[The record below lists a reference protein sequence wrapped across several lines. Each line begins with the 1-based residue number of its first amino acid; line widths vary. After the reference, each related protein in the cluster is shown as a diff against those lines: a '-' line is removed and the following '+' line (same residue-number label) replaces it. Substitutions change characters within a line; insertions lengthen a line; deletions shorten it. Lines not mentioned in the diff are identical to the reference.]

1 MSTRCRVASAGVL
14 LLAGAGWADAP
25 AGPAGEECVP
35 YVRPKRIWERFT
47 ILVWQY
53 RTDVRRD
60 LDLYRQVGLRGFHID
75 RGAGAARLVD
85 FARANG
91 LPYYVD
97 HAADKGYLYLTDR
110 TGLKELSG
118 YKGRLAPRPWSLAE
132 PRTRAVLE
140 DHLRKNIAVTKSG
153 PVLAYAFDDEISLGS
168 FTSPIEV
175 DAGPRSVAGYRRWL
189 AGRYGSIAAL
199 NRSWAVKLGSF
210 DEAQPAGFEAVR
222 VRNSRPPLAKWNL
235 APWMDWRSYMD
246 TQFASFLAGLTRFAN
261 SQDGATP
268 AGFVGG
274 QQPAPY
280 GGFDYAK
287 LCRCVQW
294 MESYD
299 IGGTCE
305 ILRSLWSWPQRRP
318 YVQTWFSTGSARR
331 DAWFLW
337 YYLLHGNRGVIAWP
351 DKGGSWFR
359 CADGGVAPFIAE
371 NADTIREVQ
380 SDLSKAILD
389 PDARF
394 DADPIAVYYSHPSV
408 QASWAMDV
416 VTHGKTW
423 PNRSSSLDNRC
434 QSAGKNRVAWFK
446 LLEDCGFQ
454 YDVVTAQQ
462 VAAGGLS
469 RPARKVLI
477 VNRVAAMSD
486 AEADAIR
493 AFARGGGT
501 VIADHLTGV
510 LDEHG
515 RGRERGVLDDL
526 FGIER
531 DESAG
536 YLDGRGVTEID
547 GERYRQPFLE
557 RLRYDGALRHGRIVV
572 YERGTRAAAGATAAA
587 RVGAADVVIT
597 RRVGSG
603 RGVYLNLTNL
613 AYTDRAERAGAF
625 GGQWRKL
632 LSAELA
638 RSGLEPRARVLS
650 GGEPVPM
657 AELVY
662 WRRGGGVVIGLVSNP
677 VREGSVSGAGDIAGV
692 TGSPIDVQIVFRDDP
707 GELVDLRTGAKLPP
721 GKVIRARWKPWE
733 ALLYRARPPK

>member
-1 MSTRCRVASAGVL
+1 MPTNCRIAAAGVL
-14 LLAGAGWADAP
+14 LLAGAVWADSPPVP
-25 AGPAGEECVP
+25 AAERPVP
-35 YVRPKRIWERFT
+35 YVRPKPIWDRFT

-53 RTDVRRD
+53 KTDVRRD
-60 LDLYRQVGLRGFHID
+60 LDLYRQIGLRGFHVD
-75 RGAGAARLVD
+75 RGAGAAAVVD
-85 FARANG
+85 FARAHG

-97 HAADKGYLYLTDR
+97 HAADKGYLHLTDR
-110 TGLKELSG
+110 TGLKELG
-118 YKGRLAPRPWSLAE
+118 RFKGRLAPRPWSLAE
-132 PRTRAVLE
+132 PGTREVLE
-140 DHLRKNIAVTKSG
+140 GHLRKNIAVTKSG

-168 FTSPIEV
+168 FNTPIEV
-175 DAGPRSVAGYRRWL
+175 DASSRSVAGYRRWL

-199 NRSWAVKLGSF
+199 NRSWAARLGSF
-210 DEAQPAGFEAVR
+210 DEAQPAGFEALR
-222 VRNSRPPLAKWNL
+222 ARNSRPPLARWNL
-235 APWMDWRSYMD
+235 AAWMDWRSYMD
-246 TQFASFLAGLTRFAN
+246 TQFASFLAGLARFAN
-261 SQDGATP
+261 SLDAATP

-287 LCRCVQW
+287 LCRSVQW

-305 ILRSLWSWPQRRP
+305 ILRSLWSWPERRP

-359 CADGGVAPFIAE
+359 RADGGVAPFIAE
-371 NADTIREVQ
+371 NAATIREVQ
-380 SDLSKAILD
+380 SEVSEAILD

-408 QASWAMDV
+408 QAAWAMDV

-423 PNRSSSLDNRC
+423 PNRSSSLDDRC

-462 VAAGGLS
+462 VAGGRL
-469 RPARKVLI
+469 ARGAYKVLI

-486 AEADAIR
+486 AEADAVR
-493 AFARGGGT
+493 AFVRGGGT

-515 RGRERGVLDDL
+515 RGRSRGVLDDL

-547 GERYRQPFLE
+547 GERYREPFLQ

-587 RVGAADVVIT
+587 RVGGADVAIT

-603 RGVYLNLTNL
+603 RAVYLNLTNL
-613 AYTDRAERAGAF
+613 GYYDHAERVGAF
-625 GGQWRKL
+625 GEQWRRL

-638 RSGLEPRARVLS
+638 RSGLLPRARVLS

-662 WRRGGGVVIGLVSNP
+662 WRKGGRVVIGLVKNP
-677 VREGSVSGAGDIAGV
+677 ARQGSVSGAGDIGGV
-692 TGSPIDVQIVFRDDP
+692 TGGPIDVQIVFRDDP
-707 GELVDLRTGAKLPP
+707 GDVVDLRTGAKLPP

-733 ALLYRARPPK
+733 ALLYRAGPAK